1 MMHSNESVTV
11 IVPVFNR
18 PVLVKRCLESLK
30 AQTWRPLNVIVVDN
44 ASTDNTLEVL
54 AHWKKVNEEEEFNI
68 ELLNENQKG
77 AAFARQKGLEHCLSD
92 KVMFLDSDDSMR
104 PEAVAILMNEWKNN
118 PDAAIVAWPVS
129 RFIDGR
135 KFRTHS
141 IRGNLLERH
150 LVHSIFLTVG
160 YASKT
165 FYLRSI
171 GGWRGQFLT
180 WDDLELGT
188 RVLLPKPDVIALQT
202 PLVDVYP
209 QDESITGTNF
219 ASKSGLWEK
228 SLDGIKKSIEES
240 GRADIPRLLNIVSYR
255 RAILAADYAKEE
267 RNDLAKPLYLQA
279 LGEVPK
285 LKRPLIRF
293 AYYWTRMHLRGA
305 FHIVG
310 PFL

>member
-1 MMHSNESVTV
+1 MMNSNESVTV

-18 PVLVKRCLESLK
+18 PVLVKRCLDSLK

-54 AHWKKVNEEEEFNI
+54 AYWKRVNEEENFNI
-68 ELLNENQKG
+68 ELLSENQKG
-77 AAFARQKGLEHCLSD
+77 AAFARQKGLEHCKSE

-104 PEAVAILMNEWKNN
+104 PEAVSVVMHAWQSN
-118 PDAAIVAWPVS
+118 PDAEIVAWPIS
-129 RFIDGR
+129 RFIGGQEC
-135 KFRTHS
+135 RTHS
-141 IRGNLLERH
+141 IKGNLLERH

-165 FYLRSI
+165 SYLRNI

-188 RVLLPKPDVIALQT
+188 RVLLPKPKVIALQT

-219 ASKSGLWEK
+219 ASKAGLWEK

-240 GRADIPRLLNIVSYR
+240 RRTDILRLLNIVSYR
-255 RAILAADYAKEE
+255 RAILAADYAKEG
-267 RNDLAKPLYLQA
+267 RYDIAKPLYMQV
-279 LGEVPK
+279 LGEVPMS
-285 LKRPLIRF
+285 KRPLIRF
-293 AYYWTRMHLRGA
+293 AYNWTRMHLRGA
-305 FHIVG
+305 FRIVG

>member
-1 MMHSNESVTV
+1 MMNSNESVTV

-18 PVLVKRCLESLK
+18 PVLVKRCLDSLK

-54 AHWKKVNEEEEFNI
+54 AYWKRVNEEENFNI
-68 ELLNENQKG
+68 ELLSENQKG
-77 AAFARQKGLEHCLSD
+77 AAFARQKGLEHCKSE

-104 PEAVAILMNEWKNN
+104 PEAVSVVMHAWQSN
-118 PDAAIVAWPVS
+118 PDAEIVAWPIS
-129 RFIDGR
+129 RFIGGQES
-135 KFRTHS
+135 RTHS
-141 IRGNLLERH
+141 IRGNLFERH

-165 FYLRSI
+165 SYLMDI

-188 RVLLPKPDVIALQT
+188 RVLLPKPEVIALQT

-219 ASKSGLWEK
+219 ASKAGLWEK
-228 SLDGIKKSIEES
+228 SLDGIKISIEES
-240 GRADIPRLLNIVSYR
+240 RRTDIPRLLNIVSYR
-255 RAILAADYAKEE
+255 RAILAADYAKEG
-267 RNDLAKPLYLQA
+267 RYDLAEPLYLQA
-279 LGEVPK
+279 IDEVPK
-285 LKRPLIRF
+285 SKRLLIRF
-293 AYYWTRMHLRGA
+293 AYNWTRMHLRGA
-305 FHIVG
+305 FRIVG